1 MSSKDGFVCYLSLGC
16 LVFFF
21 FCWILSLQPIRA
33 SIVKTHN
40 ASQIAMQEL
49 NQNQF
54 HQFCLYGLIENKRW
68 TDSVCPSSW
77 REERKQTGG
86 QEEKEQ
92 KETDSERERERERRR
107 ERDRG
112 PCTVLPYRHISQHN
126 GFSVNEVYASK
137 NLPRSSRYDKTQRG
151 FCWNKLWSLVE
162 CDEMQ

>member
-21 FCWILSLQPIRA
+21 FCCILSLQPIRA

-54 HQFCLYGLIENKRW
+54 HQFCLYGLIENNRW

-92 KETDSERERERERRR
+92 KETDSERERERETQRERQRERERRR
-107 ERDRG
+107 ERDAERETG
-112 PCTVLPYRHISQHN
+112 GHVQFFHTGIYLNTTDS
-126 GFSVNEVYASK
+126 A
-137 NLPRSSRYDKTQRG
+137 
-151 FCWNKLWSLVE
+151 
-162 CDEMQ
+162 